1 MLTDL
6 QETTAGRIPGL
17 RIEAAGRLEPV
28 CLLEGGERLFIVAA
42 GLAIDLA
49 GGKVRAIEQ
58 YFLFYDRRSARSTRP
73 ALARRRGE
81 LRIVDGLRIKCRCR
95 GVRGGAP
102 CAVPRGVGRVGHQ
115 QSCPKECRGA
125 GPAGAAADQKCAKH
139 SNDPQRPEGPRMPM

>member
-81 LRIVDGLRIKCRCR
+81 LRIVDSLRIKCRYR

-102 CAVPRGVGRVGHQ
+102 CGVRGAVPRGVRRVRHQ
-115 QSCPKECRGA
+115 QC
-125 GPAGAAADQKCAKH
+125 
-139 SNDPQRPEGPRMPM
+139 